1 MKNGK
6 AISLLGLGATLLG
19 GLVELYENGFSGFV
33 LSNTDMMLL
42 GLIVAV
48 LGVTIMTAEVKL

>member
-6 AISLLGLGATLLG
+6 AVGLLGIGFTLLG
-19 GLVELYENGFSGFV
+19 VLVELYENGFSGFV

>member
-6 AISLLGLGATLLG
+6 AVGLLGIGLTLLG
-19 GLVELYENGFSGFV
+19 VLVELYENGFSGFV

-48 LGVTIMTAEVKL
+48 LGVTIITSEVKE